1 MNVQINLKNCA
12 INRITNEDRDFPEDR
27 ECEGLCVAEPEE
39 CGSKA
44 QERL

>member
-12 INRITNEDRDFPEDR
+12 INWITNEDRVFPEDG
-27 ECEGLCVAEPEE
+27 ECEGLWVGEPGE
-39 CGSKA
+39 CRSRA